1 MKLRAGIAI
10 PIWQRPELTRL
21 TVAWN
26 KKVFEKAGCEVVCV
40 LTGSEG
46 DESRQVAIDTESEY
60 IEVPNVPLGAKVNAG
75 VWALRD
81 YAPDFVVSIGSDN
94 LLSRKYAELVLEKLD
109 DNYNVV
115 SNKSCY
121 FHDAGG
127 DYVYW
132 AKGVT
137 GVGAVVDYAH
147 LKKLHWKLFDSE
159 CLQGLDAGFKQIAWH
174 TAKNWFVLRSCED
187 APIID
192 IKTGVGIHDMRDVR
206 KIRPLVKKTPARA
219 FFHKHFRGFPLDKI
233 TVTTEQ

>member
-26 KKVFEKAGCEVVCV
+26 KKVFEKAGCEVVCM

-46 DESRQVAIDTESEY
+46 NKSRQIAIDTGSEY
-60 IEVPNVPLGAKVNAG
+60 VEIDNMPLGAKVNAG
-75 VWALRD
+75 MMALKD

-94 LLSRKYAELVLEKLD
+94 LLSRKYAELVLKKLD
-109 DNYNVV
+109 EGYNVV
-115 SNKSCY
+115 SNKSCFFY
-121 FHDAGG
+121 DAGG

-147 LKKLHWKLFDSE
+147 MKKIHWEPFDPE
-159 CLQGLDAGFKQIAWH
+159 CLQGLDAGFKQRTWH
-174 TAKNWFVLRSCED
+174 TARDWFVLRACGG

-192 IKTGVGIHDMRDVR
+192 IKTDVGIHDMRDVR
-206 KIRPLVKKTPARA
+206 KIRPLVQKTPARA
-219 FFHKHFRGFPLDKI
+219 FFHKYFRGFPLDKI
-233 TVTTEQ
+233 TVTTE